1 MKKLLYSFL
10 ILSSATLLAQQKN
23 PAAKLAVADNVI
35 GTVDLFNSRNNV
47 LQVSKVY
54 KTAASLPQALK
65 KYSSAFPNG
74 VTEYKFK
81 NGENIFDRMSLAQLN
96 TSHNLPEDN
105 PVFIEGYEFTDAK
118 NTQIYPQIKKR
129 AEVKDYNG
137 KKTLFI
143 YTTAE

>member
-10 ILSSATLLAQQKN
+10 ILSSATLFAQQKN
-23 PAAKLAVADNVI
+23 PAAKFAVADNVI
-35 GTVDLFNSRNNV
+35 GTVELFNSKKNI

-65 KYSSAFPNG
+65 KYSFIFPNG

-81 NGENIFDRMSLAQLN
+81 NGENMFDTMSLAQVN
-96 TSHNLPEDN
+96 VTYRLPEDN
-105 PVFIEGYEFTDAK
+105 PVFIEGYEFTDVQ
-118 NTQIYPQIKKR
+118 NTRIYPQISKR
-129 AEVKDYNG
+129 SEIKDHNG

-143 YTTAE
+143 YTTE

>member
-23 PAAKLAVADNVI
+23 PSVKFAVADNAI
-35 GTVDLFNSRNNV
+35 GTVELFNTKKNV

-54 KTAASLPQALK
+54 NTPASLPQSLK
-65 KYSSAFPNG
+65 KYSSVFTKG

-81 NGENIFDRMSLAQLN
+81 NGENVLDRMSLSNMNVQYNIPA
-96 TSHNLPEDN
+96 DN
-105 PVFIEGYEFTDAK
+105 PVFIEGYEFTDT
-118 NTQIYPQIKKR
+118 NTWIYPEIKKR
-129 AEVKDYNG
+129 TETKDYNG

-143 YTTAE
+143 YTTE